1 MISYNNLD
9 ELNENKDIDVLIIG
23 GGITG
28 ISCAYYLKESGLNI
42 CLVDQNKIGSG
53 VTSRTTGKITFLQ
66 ETIYSDLLK
75 KYSINTSF
83 KYLKSQLFAMDEIKR
98 IVNSENIQCNLN
110 CVESYVFTNKKN
122 EIKNLKKEMNVLKHL
137 GIDVSE
143 HDKIND
149 NLKCK
154 YAISVHDT
162 YVFHPLKYLYALTEV
177 CLSSGINIYENTK
190 IIEMKKE
197 KNGYICFTNKYKIRA
212 KKVIIACH
220 YPFFIKPFFMPLK
233 AHIEKSYVASG
244 KEENVLNK
252 SFISST
258 YPVKSLRY
266 HKDKNSYF
274 IYLNNSHNMCNHCN
288 YNKNF
293 IGLINDIKKLKK
305 NVDYIW
311 SNEDLMTVDKL
322 PYIGRLEKNNDNLF
336 IGTGYNTWGMT
347 NGTLAGYILANMILG
362 RKTEYDDIFNP
373 LRCNLISD
381 FSAYLINVYSSLKSI
396 IENKIVK
403 QKKWYGSN
411 IKYEK
416 RNGKNIAIYYDGKVE
431 HIVYSTCPHMGCS
444 LVFNEVEKTWD
455 CPCHAS
461 RFDIDGKC
469 IKGPSSYDISV
480 KK

>member
-1 MISYNNLD
+1 MVNIMKMKSLWSNVISYNNLD

-83 KYLKSQLFAMDEIKR
+83 KYLTSQLFAMDKIKR

-154 YAISVHDT
+154 YAISVSDT

-177 CLSSGINIYENTK
+177 CLSSVINIYENTK
-190 IIEMKKE
+190 IIKMKKE
-197 KNGYICFTNKYKIRA
+197 KND
-212 KKVIIACH
+212 
-220 YPFFIKPFFMPLK
+220 
-233 AHIEKSYVASG
+233 
-244 KEENVLNK
+244 
-252 SFISST
+252 ST
-258 YPVKSLRY
+258 YPAKSLRY

-293 IGLINDIKKLKK
+293 VGLINDIKKLKK

-373 LRCNLISD
+373 LRCNFIFD

-396 IENKIVK
+396 IEHKIVK
-403 QKKWYGSN
+403 RKKWYGSN